1 MINVGILIKK
11 YFLHPLVTTLLIK
24 DIFEMHNKVVVSK
37 STKYEDA
44 KKEKI
49 NKSTD
54 NEKEN
59 FHQLNYYS
67 RKDLKRKVGYS
78 KED

>member
-1 MINVGILIKK
+1 
-11 YFLHPLVTTLLIK
+11 
-24 DIFEMHNKVVVSK
+24 MHNKVVVSK